1 MVEVASHIALVA
13 LYMCLSKRRLLGERL
28 CAIAHAVAL
37 DVSFGSH
44 VDAIF
49 VAELIPVRIIWIVAC
64 ADCIEVELLEELD
77 VLKHTLA

>member
-13 LYMCLSKRRLLGERL
+13 LDVRLGKRRHLGESQRT
-28 CAIAHAVAL
+28 IAHAVAL